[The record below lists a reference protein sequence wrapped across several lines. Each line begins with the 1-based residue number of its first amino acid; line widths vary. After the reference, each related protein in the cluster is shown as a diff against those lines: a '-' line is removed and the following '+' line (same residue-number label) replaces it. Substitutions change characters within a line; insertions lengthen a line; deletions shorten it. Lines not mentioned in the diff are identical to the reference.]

1 MGNIVGE
8 SLRKYVVQQIN
19 ARQTLHGS
27 GVFKP
32 SKGNSSSDFS
42 LEDFNRTD
50 AQINILNSNT
60 SWIKLASGVYL
71 EGAEGSKRLKDI
83 GFLDIEIPNLI
94 GDGLAK
100 NFILYGGTSTLET
113 NQNGNLVTT
122 QRQGFLENF
131 GSNSSYMYSYTPSN
145 ITVTNPL
152 TGKPQ
157 TTQYKS
163 ADFGYSPMPG
173 IISAE
178 IKSLNRGSLE
188 KAFIK
193 IKANDRRQL
202 DILDILYMR
211 LGYTVLLEW
220 GNSLYTKT
228 GTDREN
234 VRQTLIEK
242 KFFQVGKNRSYFDFL
257 GYGGTQLI
265 DQERARYDGNYD
277 GMLAVVSNFSWVF
290 NPDGTYDIDLT
301 LISMG
306 DVVESLKSNVS
317 IDSKLKGFIKNSPEL
332 STASPGSEESPIEKN
347 KDANIIT
354 SALWLFKRFG
364 PNASQKVNIVLGNG
378 DTKNVGNLLK
388 NGPSEL
394 SVYSNTYKLEY
405 RTKDGF
411 EIDPSIGSTTI
422 SDNIGDLKTNS
433 TITINSAFPDDEA
446 DNKLRELYNDP
457 KTYKGDQP
465 EQNPPINKASKSK
478 HTIKI
483 SYRIEEDTTVSTG
496 GYGSTTLTSISDR
509 GKHVAVQW
517 TKVSST
523 TTSTFENPIDSAH
536 YDDACV
542 INNTTQQYYLRFGYL
557 LQFLTEKVIP
567 LIKSDNDPPLFDI
580 DFSTWS
586 NHMYSLPNQISLDPR
601 VCIVKNLDF
610 KKAEGKGTA
619 KVFEKLRQ
627 FKENDNKNAAY
638 PMNIYLN
645 FEFIISS
652 LESNTN
658 DRGDVNLYG
667 FVSSICT
674 GLNKALGGINNLEP
688 IIDKDENVLRI
699 LDSTPI
705 PGYSCPALSDT
716 NKYELNLFGY
726 KKEGTKNN
734 INLYSS
740 TFVRKIDLKTA
751 ITPEYATMVTVG
763 ATANGYV
770 KGTEATA
777 FSRWNLGIVDRF
789 KDELVSPNPVTQTQT
804 SGQDEPEYNYVNEF
818 LNKVAACYGYDG
830 DLSSS
835 DNPGDINSDI
845 VEQNLSIVT
854 EFYKYIIAKA
864 GQKTQQAGTIGFIPF
879 KLGITMDGISGIKIY
894 NKLEVNSRFLPTK
907 YGDTLN
913 FIITGVSHRLQ
924 NNDWETVLETI
935 VMPKTSPISL
945 FDINFK
951 AVNFTPEA
959 SSKRVTSCNQIPN
972 STAAKRIVKAKDNT
986 YAKAIGYVINNLEG
1000 GYFHPVHAFRKDK
1013 KGNII
1018 FNSGFDYRT
1027 KDNPNQGNSGETLW
1041 GIDRPNGEHVKSLDP
1056 KIKNAGIKFWNKVD
1070 ELSGYGLYK
1079 SQNQTVR
1086 KYDWNISKYPK
1097 KSGAWSW
1104 LYNPGFTPGTVLADN
1119 AQIIIVNGFEKNMN
1133 TYFGSHPLYNI
1144 VKSDGRLLFLYF
1156 RAWWNGPQFFKNF
1169 SKNLKSKYD
1178 SGITNVDDLIC
1189 ADLTY
1194 RYNYI
1199 SEDFWKTGISKMKD
1213 LIDFNSDFNLDFG
1226 FAGGGAS
1233 GTF

>member
-8 SLRKYVVQQIN
+8 SLRKYVIEQIN

-32 SKGNSSSDFS
+32 SGANLSTDSS
-42 LEDFNRTD
+42 LIERFNRTD
-50 AQINILNSNT
+50 AQLNILNSNT

-71 EGAEGSKRLKDI
+71 SGSEGSKRLKDI
-83 GFLDIEIPNLI
+83 GFLDTEIQNLI

-100 NFILYGGTSTLET
+100 NYILYGGTSTLET

-131 GSNSSYMYSYTPSN
+131 DSNSSYIYNYIP
-145 ITVTNPL
+145 ITVD
-152 TGKPQ
+152 GKQ
-157 TTQYKS
+157 VKG

-193 IKANDRRQL
+193 IRANDRRQL

-228 GTDREN
+228 GTDRQN

-242 KFFQVGKNRSYFDFL
+242 KFFKDGTNRSYFDFL
-257 GYGGTQLI
+257 GYGGTQII

-277 GMLAVVSNFSWVF
+277 GMLAVVSNFSWTF

-317 IDSKLKGFIKNSPEL
+317 IDSKLKGFIKNSPQL
-332 STASPGSEESPIEKN
+332 STSSSGSEESPIEKN

-364 PNASQKVNIVLGNG
+364 PNPSQKVNIILGNG
-378 DTKNVGNLLK
+378 STKNVGNLLQ
-388 NGPSEL
+388 NGPSQL
-394 SVYSNTYKLEY
+394 SVYSNEYKFEY
-405 RTKDGF
+405 RTKGGLT
-411 EIDPSIGSTTI
+411 IDTNVGSTTV
-422 SDNIGDLKTNS
+422 SDKIGDLQNDG
-433 TITINSAFPDDEA
+433 TITINSAFPNDEA
-446 DNKLRELYNDP
+446 DDKLRILYNDS

-465 EQNPPINKASKSK
+465 ENNPPINKASKSK

-483 SYRIEEDTTVSTG
+483 SYRIKEDTTVSTG
-496 GYGSTTLTSISDR
+496 GGSAYSSTTLTSINDY
-509 GKHVAVQW
+509 GKHVAAQW
-517 TKVSST
+517 VKVSST

-567 LIKSDNDPPLFDI
+567 LIKGSSDQPPLFDI
-580 DFSTWS
+580 DYSTWS

-601 VCIVKNLDF
+601 VCIVKNLKF
-610 KKAEGKGTA
+610 QKAKGKGTA
-619 KVFEKLRQ
+619 QVFEKLRK
-627 FKENDNKNAAY
+627 FKEDTNQNAAY

-645 FEFIISS
+645 FEFILSS

-667 FVSSICT
+667 LISSICT

-688 IIDKDENVLRI
+688 IIDKDENVLKI
-699 LDSTPI
+699 LESTPI
-705 PGYSCPALSDT
+705 PGYSCPTLNNTDS
-716 NKYELNLFGY
+716 YELNLFGY
-726 KKEGTKNN
+726 KKEGINN
-734 INLYSS
+734 NVNLYSS

-777 FSRWNLGIVDRF
+777 FSRWNKGIVDRF
-789 KDELVSPNPVTQTQT
+789 KDELISPNPITQTQI

-818 LNKVAACYGYDG
+818 LDKVTACYGYDG
-830 DLSSS
+830 NLFASE
-835 DNPGDINSDI
+835 NPGNINSDI

-894 NKLEVNSRFLPTK
+894 NKIEVNSRFLPTR
-907 YGDTLN
+907 YGETLN
-913 FIITGVSHRLQ
+913 FIITGVNHRLQ
-924 NNDWETVLETI
+924 DNDWETTLETI
-935 VMPKTSPISL
+935 VMPKTSPINTFNIDFTAIVTNSGGGSASGGGNFGGAGYEPIKKL
-945 FDINFK
+945 IFSGESTSYDSMYPDIKYKTKFG
-951 AVNFTPEA
+951 
-959 SSKRVTSCNQIPN
+959 VTSMSQTIAKVANTATGAVGRYQFMPRYLLNRARVAGLDPIIALYNEANQEKMGESLIDEKVGPYIKGTVNGNESQLIQYVQALGKAWASLPVIKNEKGVIVGNIKTGAGLYSRNGNTTSGGYYVN
-972 STAAKRIVKAKDNT
+972 SENNYGVIKNKSLIDVVKALMKTRKNLGGSQPDFVPS
-986 YAKAIGYVINNLEG
+986 YV
-1000 GYFHPVHAFRKDK
+1000 
-1013 KGNII
+1013 
-1018 FNSGFDYRT
+1018 
-1027 KDNPNQGNSGETLW
+1027 
-1041 GIDRPNGEHVKSLDP
+1041 
-1056 KIKNAGIKFWNKVD
+1056 
-1070 ELSGYGLYK
+1070 
-1079 SQNQTVR
+1079 
-1086 KYDWNISKYPK
+1086 DWNS
-1097 KSGAWSW
+1097 
-1104 LYNPGFTPGTVLADN
+1104 L
-1119 AQIIIVNGFEKNMN
+1119 
-1133 TYFGSHPLYNI
+1133 
-1144 VKSDGRLLFLYF
+1144 
-1156 RAWWNGPQFFKNF
+1156 
-1169 SKNLKSKYD
+1169 
-1178 SGITNVDDLIC
+1178 
-1189 ADLTY
+1189 
-1194 RYNYI
+1194 
-1199 SEDFWKTGISKMKD
+1199 
-1213 LIDFNSDFNLDFG
+1213 
-1226 FAGGGAS
+1226 
-1233 GTF
+1233 

>member
-19 ARQTLHGS
+19 ARQALHGS

-32 SKGNSSSDFS
+32 SRASSTSDSS
-42 LEDFNRTD
+42 LIESFNRTD
-50 AQINILNSNT
+50 SQLNILNSNT

-71 EGAEGSKRLKDI
+71 SGSEGSNRLKDI

-131 GSNSSYMYSYTPSN
+131 DPNSSYMYSYTPVA
-145 ITVTNPL
+145 TKE
-152 TGKPQ
+152 GK
-157 TTQYKS
+157 QYKS

-405 RTKDGF
+405 RTKDGYT
-411 EIDPSIGSTTI
+411 IDPNIGSTTI

-483 SYRIEEDTTVSTG
+483 SYRIKEDTTVSTG

-580 DFSTWS
+580 DYSTWS

-610 KKAEGKGTA
+610 KKAKGKGTA

-667 FVSSICT
+667 FISSICT

-740 TFVRKIDLKTA
+740 TFVRKVDLKTA

-777 FSRWNLGIVDRF
+777 FSRWNKGIIDRF
-789 KDELVSPNPVTQTQT
+789 KDELVSPNPATQTQT
-804 SGQDEPEYNYVNEF
+804 SGQDEPEYNYINEF
-818 LNKVAACYGYDG
+818 LNKITACYGYDG

-835 DNPGDINSDI
+835 DNPGNINSDI
-845 VEQNLSIVT
+845 IEQNLSIVT

-907 YGDTLN
+907 YGETLN

-924 NNDWETVLETI
+924 DNDWETVLETI
-935 VMPKTSPISL
+935 VMPKTTAIDKLDIDITNISDQVAASSNSPLTEIEGTTYGVIGYSNIAKLFPKALTKDQIETVKADAFGKVYIPSPTPQTVQPQFSLEKNSLSIRERIVLIALSYVGQPEYGNNAGYSDPAFQTKMKGVGWSSGQMWCGFFQKLVWKEAYTTGNAIVPAAPENIKNIWDTTAKNIPSPVPGNEKNNARQYKKWSPITEDQKYL
-945 FDINFK
+945 TYTQPGDLAVFK
-951 AVNFTPEA
+951 SGHGEV
-959 SSKRVTSCNQIPN
+959 
-972 STAAKRIVKAKDNT
+972 
-986 YAKAIGYVINNLEG
+986 VIK
-1000 GYFHPVHAFRKDK
+1000 VHRDT
-1013 KGNII
+1013 KGKI
-1018 FNSGFDYRT
+1018 T
-1027 KDNPNQGNSGETLW
+1027 KVDTVGGNSGDKVSYNKGTKLS
-1041 GIDRPNGEHVKSLDP
+1041 SL
-1056 KIKNAGIKFWNKVD
+1056 K
-1070 ELSGYGLYK
+1070 
-1079 SQNQTVR
+1079 
-1086 KYDWNISKYPK
+1086 
-1097 KSGAWSW
+1097 
-1104 LYNPGFTPGTVLADN
+1104 
-1119 AQIIIVNGFEKNMN
+1119 
-1133 TYFGSHPLYNI
+1133 
-1144 VKSDGRLLFLYF
+1144 
-1156 RAWWNGPQFFKNF
+1156 
-1169 SKNLKSKYD
+1169 
-1178 SGITNVDDLIC
+1178 
-1189 ADLTY
+1189 
-1194 RYNYI
+1194 
-1199 SEDFWKTGISKMKD
+1199 
-1213 LIDFNSDFNLDFG
+1213 G
-1226 FAGGGAS
+1226 FAQVI
-1233 GTF
+1233 TP

>member
-42 LEDFNRTD
+42 LEDLNRTD

-83 GFLDIEIPNLI
+83 GFLNTEISNLI

-100 NFILYGGTSTLET
+100 NFILYGGTSKFQENTI
-113 NQNGNLVTT
+113 GNVSFGSELV
-122 QRQGFLENF
+122 QRQGFLQDFNPD
-131 GSNSSYMYSYTPSN
+131 SSYMYSYTPSN
-145 ITVTNPL
+145 VTVTNPL

-157 TTQYKS
+157 KTQFKA

-220 GNSLYTKT
+220 GNSLYTT
-228 GTDREN
+228 NGTDKQN

-405 RTKDGF
+405 RESTNQNGSSAVNTSATTETVGNLK
-411 EIDPSIGSTTI
+411 ID
-422 SDNIGDLKTNS
+422 S

-446 DNKLRELYNDP
+446 DNKLRELYNNN
-457 KTYKGDQP
+457 KTFKGNFP
-465 EQNPPINKASKSK
+465 PSNPIINKASKSK

-483 SYRIEEDTTVSTG
+483 DYYSTKEIVTVSGGTG
-496 GYGSTTLTSISDR
+496 GGAANVRRETVGL
-509 GKHVAVQW
+509 GKYVAAQW

-580 DFSTWS
+580 DYSTWS

-610 KKAEGKGTA
+610 KKAKGKGTA

-667 FVSSICT
+667 FISSICT

-688 IIDKDENVLRI
+688 IIDKDENILRI

-740 TFVRKIDLKTA
+740 TFVRKVDLKTA

-777 FSRWNLGIVDRF
+777 FSRWNKGIIDRF
-789 KDELVSPNPVTQTQT
+789 KDELISPNPATQTQT

-818 LNKVAACYGYDG
+818 LNKITACYGYDG
-830 DLSSS
+830 DLFSSE
-835 DNPGDINSDI
+835 NPGNINSDI
-845 VEQNLSIVT
+845 IEQNLSIVT

-907 YGDTLN
+907 YGETLN

-924 NNDWETVLETI
+924 DNDWETVLETI
-935 VMPKTSPISL
+935 VMPKTTAIDKLDIDITNISDQVAASSNAPLTEIEGTTYGVIGYSNIAKLFPKALTKDQIETVKADAFGKVYIPSPTPQTVQPQFSLEKNSLSIRERIVLIALSYVGQPEYGNNAGYSDPAFQTKMKGVGWSSGQMWCGFFQKLVWKEAYTTGNAIVPAAPENIKNIWDTTAKNIPSPVPGNEKNNARQYKKWSPITEDQKYL
-945 FDINFK
+945 TYTQPGDLAVFK
-951 AVNFTPEA
+951 SGHGEV
-959 SSKRVTSCNQIPN
+959 
-972 STAAKRIVKAKDNT
+972 
-986 YAKAIGYVINNLEG
+986 VIK
-1000 GYFHPVHAFRKDK
+1000 VHRDT
-1013 KGNII
+1013 KGKI
-1018 FNSGFDYRT
+1018 T
-1027 KDNPNQGNSGETLW
+1027 KVDTVGGNSGDKVSYNKGTKLS
-1041 GIDRPNGEHVKSLDP
+1041 SL
-1056 KIKNAGIKFWNKVD
+1056 K
-1070 ELSGYGLYK
+1070 
-1079 SQNQTVR
+1079 
-1086 KYDWNISKYPK
+1086 
-1097 KSGAWSW
+1097 
-1104 LYNPGFTPGTVLADN
+1104 
-1119 AQIIIVNGFEKNMN
+1119 
-1133 TYFGSHPLYNI
+1133 
-1144 VKSDGRLLFLYF
+1144 
-1156 RAWWNGPQFFKNF
+1156 
-1169 SKNLKSKYD
+1169 
-1178 SGITNVDDLIC
+1178 
-1189 ADLTY
+1189 
-1194 RYNYI
+1194 
-1199 SEDFWKTGISKMKD
+1199 
-1213 LIDFNSDFNLDFG
+1213 G
-1226 FAGGGAS
+1226 FAQVI
-1233 GTF
+1233 TP

>member
-1 MGNIVGE
+1 
-8 SLRKYVVQQIN
+8 
-19 ARQTLHGS
+19 
-27 GVFKP
+27 
-32 SKGNSSSDFS
+32 
-42 LEDFNRTD
+42 
-50 AQINILNSNT
+50 
-60 SWIKLASGVYL
+60 
-71 EGAEGSKRLKDI
+71 
-83 GFLDIEIPNLI
+83 
-94 GDGLAK
+94 
-100 NFILYGGTSTLET
+100 
-113 NQNGNLVTT
+113 
-122 QRQGFLENF
+122 
-131 GSNSSYMYSYTPSN
+131 MYSYTP
-145 ITVTNPL
+145 VTPKE
-152 TGKPQ
+152 GK
-157 TTQYKS
+157 QYKA

-202 DILDILYMR
+202 DILDVLYMR

-242 KFFQVGKNRSYFDFL
+242 KFFQVGKSRSYFDFL

-332 STASPGSEESPIEKN
+332 STTSPGSEESPIEKN

-364 PNASQKVNIVLGNG
+364 PNTSQKVNIVLGDGNP
-378 DTKNVGNLLK
+378 KNVGNLLK

-405 RTKDGF
+405 RTTDGF
-411 EIDPSIGSTTI
+411 EIDPSIGATTI
-422 SDNIGDLKTNS
+422 SDNIGDLKTKS

-457 KTYKGDQP
+457 NTYKGDQP
-465 EQNPPINKASKSK
+465 EQNPSINIASKSK

-483 SYRIEEDTTVSTG
+483 SYRIKEDTTISTG

-509 GKHVAVQW
+509 GKHVAAQW
-517 TKVSST
+517 TKASST

-567 LIKSDNDPPLFDI
+567 LIKSDNSPPLFSI
-580 DFSTWS
+580 DYSTWS

-610 KKAEGKGTA
+610 KKAKGKGTA

-658 DRGDVNLYG
+658 DKGDVNLYG

-688 IIDKDENVLRI
+688 IIDKDENILRI

-740 TFVRKIDLKTA
+740 TFVRKVDLKTA

-789 KDELVSPNPVTQTQT
+789 KDELISPNPVTQTQT
-804 SGQDEPEYNYVNEF
+804 SGQDEPEYNYINEF
-818 LNKVAACYGYDG
+818 LNKITTCYGYNG
-830 DLSSS
+830 DLFSSE
-835 DNPGDINSDI
+835 NPGDINSDI
-845 VEQNLSIVT
+845 IEQNLSIVT

-894 NKLEVNSRFLPTK
+894 NKIEVNSRFLPTK

-913 FIITGVSHRLQ
+913 FIITGISHRLQ
-924 NNDWETVLETI
+924 DNDWETTLETM
-935 VMPKTSPISL
+935 VMPKTSPIDKL
-945 FDINFK
+945 DIDITNISDQV
-951 AVNFTPEA
+951 AA
-959 SSKRVTSCNQIPN
+959 SSNSPLTEIEGTTYGVIGYSNIAKLFPKALTKDQIETVKADAFGKVYIPSPTPQTVQPQFSLEKN
-972 STAAKRIVKAKDNT
+972 SLSIRERIVLIALSYVGQPEYGNNAGYSDPAFQTKMKGVGWSSGQMWCGFFQKLVWKEAYTTGNAIVPAAPENIKNIWNTKAKNIPSPAPDNEVNNSKT
-986 YAKAIGYVINNLEG
+986 YSKWAPITADQKYLKYIEPGDLAVYKNGHGEIVIKVFRDNKGKIIKISTVGGNSSDRVSYRKDVDLNNL
-1000 GYFHPVHAFRKDK
+1000 K
-1013 KGNII
+1013 
-1018 FNSGFDYRT
+1018 
-1027 KDNPNQGNSGETLW
+1027 
-1041 GIDRPNGEHVKSLDP
+1041 
-1056 KIKNAGIKFWNKVD
+1056 
-1070 ELSGYGLYK
+1070 
-1079 SQNQTVR
+1079 
-1086 KYDWNISKYPK
+1086 
-1097 KSGAWSW
+1097 
-1104 LYNPGFTPGTVLADN
+1104 
-1119 AQIIIVNGFEKNMN
+1119 
-1133 TYFGSHPLYNI
+1133 
-1144 VKSDGRLLFLYF
+1144 
-1156 RAWWNGPQFFKNF
+1156 
-1169 SKNLKSKYD
+1169 
-1178 SGITNVDDLIC
+1178 
-1189 ADLTY
+1189 
-1194 RYNYI
+1194 
-1199 SEDFWKTGISKMKD
+1199 
-1213 LIDFNSDFNLDFG
+1213 G
-1226 FAGGGAS
+1226 FAMVI
-1233 GTF
+1233 TQ